1 MEKQLAAAGMQID
14 DESNFSVSVTIS
26 VLKVDFESNTIAPA
40 LNVLLRYIRTTLSI
54 ENLSDVCRN
63 YVLYEESLVLH
74 RTIIGIYGTIL
85 KAVKHL

>member
-1 MEKQLAAAGMQID
+1 MDKIGAGS
-14 DESNFSVSVTIS
+14 EGSVTIS

-40 LNVLLRYIRTTLSI
+40 LNVLLRYIRTTLS
-54 ENLSDVCRN
+54 DVCRN
-63 YVLYEESLVLH
+63 YILYEESLVLH